1 MRLSDERYEEI
12 KAEVIDLFIRYDVRC
27 IPISGF
33 ELAMKMNI
41 ILAPYSSLSEEQ
53 RNAALE
59 ISSDGFYFEPG
70 DGTEKIY
77 YNDEVGYERCN
88 MTILHEIGH
97 AVLGHHDGM
106 DQDEAESEAAFFAK
120 YAAAPPPLI
129 HQICPNRPEDIEV
142 GCKHERVAFM
152 KGYNAMLEAIEPT
165 AVICFGVPFPEM
177 DGNIIAVDYL
187 SSRKVVRY
195 GR

>member
-41 ILAPYSSLSEEQ
+41 ILVPYSSLSDEQ

-59 ISSDGFYFEPG
+59 ISSDGFHFEPG
-70 DGTEKIY
+70 DETEKIY
-77 YNDEVGYERCN
+77 YNDDVGYERCN

-142 GCKHERVAFM
+142 AFVISYQAAVYAYDYYHLWLRKHLQTGLYFEYERRLLWLFRESA
-152 KGYNAMLEAIEPT
+152 
-165 AVICFGVPFPEM
+165 
-177 DGNIIAVDYL
+177 
-187 SSRKVVRY
+187 
-195 GR
+195 